1 MDYINYNESMNNESM
16 NNESIIN
23 DKSTNSERM
32 NNESMN
38 NLQQKILDSNIELLN
53 LQKSRPNIGKYFL
66 YFLLI
71 VVIYLVVTILRII
84 VAYKP
89 IFDWWK
95 NNNGE
100 PYDKFVNIFS
110 IMASHDSIIIYCLVS
125 LFGNIFTTL
134 NRQQIMFFSDIVLPY
149 SVITSSKGVK
159 SGFVVPRH
167 VARDIRFSKED
178 QIIEYNIWLDDE
190 SISDDDKKY
199 PDALDREGWKQKF
212 IKWGVGGWVPNDDGF
227 EVPNYIKKPPQ
238 DVVKDWFDIKKHP
251 DNFLARYGMF
261 VDCPLILGFVN
272 NLYSIDGIEL
282 NPSCMQYL
290 LGGGSPSNP
299 GGWVGWMLSLGDDI
313 SRTKYNDFVYAK
325 LNVKDFHE
333 EQKNKDPGC
342 DVGSLI
348 TEGLAGGA
356 GLGSVAAFL
365 VPAAGIGAPFVIGAL
380 ALVAIGAAPAIYK
393 GVKCATSD

>member
-1 MDYINYNESMNNESM
+1 MDYTNDNESVNNESM
-16 NNESIIN
+16 NNES
-23 DKSTNSERM
+23 M

-38 NLQQKILDSNIELLN
+38 NLQQKILDTNIELLN

-71 VVIYLVVTILRII
+71 VVIYLVITILRIML
-84 VAYKP
+84 AYKP
-89 IFDWWK
+89 IFNWWK
-95 NNNGE
+95 NNNGQQ
-100 PYDKFVNIFS
+100 YDKFVSIFS
-110 IMASHDSIIIYCLVS
+110 IMASHDSIIIYWLVS

-149 SVITSSKGVK
+149 SVIINSKGVK

-167 VARDIRFSKED
+167 VARDIRFSRED
-178 QIIEYNIWLDDE
+178 GIVEYNNWLDDD
-190 SISDDDKKY
+190 SIPDIDKIY
-199 PDALDREGWKQKF
+199 PNALERDEWKNKF
-212 IKWGVGGWVPNDDGF
+212 IKWGVGGWALNDDQF
-227 EVPNYIKKPPQ
+227 YVPNYTIKKPEE
-238 DVVKDWFDIKKHP
+238 VVKEWFDIKKHP

-282 NPSCMQYL
+282 NPSCMEYL
-290 LGGGSPSNP
+290 LGGGSPGNP
-299 GGWVGWMLSLGDDI
+299 GGWVGWMISLGDDI
-313 SRTKYNDFVYAK
+313 SRTKYNDFLYSK

-333 EQKNKDPGC
+333 QPKNNDPGC
-342 DVGSLI
+342 EPWSLI

-365 VPAAGIGAPFVIGAL
+365 VPATGPFAPLFIAGTLG
-380 ALVAIGAAPAIYK
+380 LVAVGAGPSIYK
-393 GVKCATSD
+393 GIKCATSD